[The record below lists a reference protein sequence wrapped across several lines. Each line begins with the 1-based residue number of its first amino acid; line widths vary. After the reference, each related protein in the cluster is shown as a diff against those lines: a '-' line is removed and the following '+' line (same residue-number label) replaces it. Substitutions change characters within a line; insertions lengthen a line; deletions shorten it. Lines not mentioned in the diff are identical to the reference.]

1 MFAMEPGRTAI
12 VAGRIAIIQSDQ
24 RLCLISRRKMHVI
37 AQPVHWRLCD
47 FHIPRMTGRTARGAA
62 SVIA

>member
-1 MFAMEPGRTAI
+1 MFAMEPGSTAI

-37 AQPVHWRLCD
+37 AQPVHWPLCD
-47 FHIPRMTGRTARGAA
+47 FHIPRMTARAARGESA
-62 SVIA
+62 